1 MNSVATSRG
10 RVVEWVGTAIV
21 IAAALRYWLW
31 YFNRATNLLDEYG
44 FQRATTNTA
53 QGTAT
58 ILKPRTIGAVF
69 SAEF

>member
-1 MNSVATSRG
+1 VTVDLRTGVKFG
-10 RVVEWVGTAIV
+10 RYQ
-21 IAAALRYWLW
+21 LSLY
-31 YFNRATNLLDEYG
+31 ATNLFDEYG

-58 ILKPRTIGAVF
+58 ILMQRTFGAVF